1 MPYLDAQTAGSS
13 SYPTVVV
20 DSGGPPGA
28 NQLCPNESLLK
39 SLAPILLSHAP
50 RKRAGTLEQRKSL
63 SRRREEEEEEKGG
76 REKRDEEEEEGGD
89 AYSAL
94 PALAHTHFN

>member
-1 MPYLDAQTAGSS
+1 MPHLDAQTAGSS

-20 DSGGPPGA
+20 DSA